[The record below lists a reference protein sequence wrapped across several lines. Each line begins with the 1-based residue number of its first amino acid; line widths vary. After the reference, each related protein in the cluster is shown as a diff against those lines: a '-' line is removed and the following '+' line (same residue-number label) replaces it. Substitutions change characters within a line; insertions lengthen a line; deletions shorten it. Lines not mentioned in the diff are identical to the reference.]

1 MTLEFRACALDE
13 EPAASLAQGMRDE
26 ISALYD
32 GLALDGPDMPKGGPA
47 ELGPPHGTFVVGVE
61 DGVPVCCGGLKR
73 LPDGIFGPETL
84 QAVKDFQKAS
94 GLVVDG
100 IVGRATLAELERQIV
115 DLINR
120 KALAASV
127 EPRRIKAL
135 S

>member
-1 MTLEFRACALDE
+1 MPLQSQRFLQNGRLRNASDNNPALR
-13 EPAASLAQGMRDE
+13 QGE
-26 ISALYD
+26 SGEAIVILQ
-32 GLALDGPDMPKGGPA
+32 LALIDLGRAMPRSTRNGQ
-47 ELGPPHGTFVVGVE
+47 
-61 DGVPVCCGGLKR
+61 R

-100 IVGRATLAELERQIV
+100 VVGRATLAELERQII

-120 KALAASV
+120 KALAADV
-127 EPRRIKAL
+127 EPRRIKAF